1 MVGRILRERGRIGEL
16 AAEIYSSQPGRA
28 EKLKDVMLGLGGL
41 KRPVQVER
49 LWYHNGRPVFKFF
62 GIDSISDAQS
72 WRGAD
77 LLAPESERARL
88 EPGEYSHADLIGCEV
103 RASLGEQPLGIVRGI
118 EDYGSQILLR
128 VEKSAGGEMLI
139 PFVKAICR
147 EIDVA
152 RKIIRVELPEGLS
165 GAVREARFVTF
176 HVLTIFPEF
185 FRGPF
190 EHGVIERAQKA
201 GLIQIRVHDLRT
213 WTADRHRT
221 VDDRPFGGGEGMV
234 LKPGPIF
241 EAVESIWPDRTEGE
255 QGRKV
260 VLLSAQGRKFDQ
272 SVAREFAGL
281 SELLLICGRYE
292 GVDERVAEHL
302 ADEELSVGDFV
313 LSGGELAAAM
323 VIDVVARLK
332 EGVLGNRDSAVY
344 ESFGE
349 DGLLDCPQYTRPAEF
364 RGWKAP
370 EVLLGGNHEEIRQW
384 RRKAAREKTARHRP
398 DLLRM

>member
-1 MVGRILRERGRIGEL
+1 M
-16 AAEIYSSQPGRA
+16 
-28 EKLKDVMLGLGGL
+28 
-41 KRPVQVER
+41 
-49 LWYHNGRPVFKFF
+49 
-62 GIDSISDAQS
+62 
-72 WRGAD
+72 
-77 LLAPESERARL
+77 
-88 EPGEYSHADLIGCEV
+88 
-103 RASLGEQPLGIVRGI
+103 
-118 EDYGSQILLR
+118 
-128 VEKSAGGEMLI
+128 
-139 PFVKAICR
+139 
-147 EIDVA
+147 
-152 RKIIRVELPEGLS
+152 
-165 GAVREARFVTF
+165 TF

-185 FRGPF
+185 FNGPF
-190 EHGVIERAQKA
+190 EHGVIERARRS
-201 GLIQIRVHDLRT
+201 GLIQIQVHDLRT
-213 WTADRHRT
+213 WTQDRHKT

-234 LKPGPIF
+234 LKAGPIF
-241 EAVESIWPDRTEGE
+241 EAVESIWPDRQKG

-323 VIDVVARLK
+323 VVDVVARLK
-332 EGVLGNRDSAVY
+332 EGVLGNSDSTLY

-370 EVLLGGNHEEIRQW
+370 DVLLGGNHEQIRKW
-384 RRKAAREKTARHRP
+384 RQSAAREKTARHRP
-398 DLLRM
+398 DLLSM

>member
-1 MVGRILRERGRIGEL
+1 M
-16 AAEIYSSQPGRA
+16 
-28 EKLKDVMLGLGGL
+28 
-41 KRPVQVER
+41 
-49 LWYHNGRPVFKFF
+49 
-62 GIDSISDAQS
+62 
-72 WRGAD
+72 
-77 LLAPESERARL
+77 
-88 EPGEYSHADLIGCEV
+88 
-103 RASLGEQPLGIVRGI
+103 
-118 EDYGSQILLR
+118 
-128 VEKSAGGEMLI
+128 
-139 PFVKAICR
+139 
-147 EIDVA
+147 
-152 RKIIRVELPEGLS
+152 
-165 GAVREARFVTF
+165 TF

-185 FRGPF
+185 FNGPF
-190 EHGVIERAQKA
+190 EHGVIERARRA
-201 GLIQIRVHDLRT
+201 GLIQIQVHDLRT
-213 WTADRHRT
+213 WTQDRHKT

-241 EAVESIWPDRTEGE
+241 EAVESIWPDRAKES
-255 QGRKV
+255 GRKV

-323 VIDVVARLK
+323 VVDVVARLK
-332 EGVLGNRDSAVY
+332 EGVLGNSDSTVY

-370 EVLLGGNHEEIRQW
+370 DVLLGGNHEQIRKW
-384 RRKAAREKTARHRP
+384 RQSAAREKTAKHRP